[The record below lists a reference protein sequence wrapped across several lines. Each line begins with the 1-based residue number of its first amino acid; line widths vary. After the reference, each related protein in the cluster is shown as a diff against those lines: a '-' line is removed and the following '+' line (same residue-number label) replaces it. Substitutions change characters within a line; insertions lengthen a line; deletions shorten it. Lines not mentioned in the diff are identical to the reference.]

1 MLAAIRPSEIRPVD
15 PFRGRQPPLGARTMP
30 HVHLPAHHRDEDL
43 ALAGALATLFE
54 SDELY
59 VAWSLKGG
67 PGEPIVAAR
76 LHEPEPPALEL
87 RPAPS
92 RPWAAAWSRLVRRL
106 GGPGPQRAA

>member
-1 MLAAIRPSEIRPVD
+1 
-15 PFRGRQPPLGARTMP
+15 MP
-30 HVHLPAHHRDEDL
+30 HVHLPADHRDEDL

-59 VAWSLKGG
+59 VAWSLESG

-87 RPAPS
+87 DPAPS
-92 RPWAAAWSRLVRRL
+92 WPWAAALGRLVRRRR
-106 GGPGPQRAA
+106 GPGTQRAA